1 MTHDCIS
8 NTGECND
15 ITYIVMAVL
24 TVCIMHGVY
33 LLVKDAEVRFRQ
45 RREMN
50 KDATNNK

>member
-1 MTHDCIS
+1 MIAFQTLENAMI
-8 NTGECND
+8 
-15 ITYIVMAVL
+15 ITYIIMAVL